1 MNLNLQQAH
10 TSWGSLEQALLK
22 ECKDDKF
29 MGASL
34 YELKLVGTIKLIGHD
49 VLWMLKIVS
58 WCTLRVW
65 VSVRVISKTGSKI
78 GGGEQVDVLSVEI
91 KEWS

>member
-49 VLWMLKIVS
+49 VL
-58 WCTLRVW
+58 
-65 VSVRVISKTGSKI
+65 
-78 GGGEQVDVLSVEI
+78 
-91 KEWS
+91 